1 MLPRRLAT
9 SDHVARRGVP
19 VAVTVRRAL
28 GRVLPVV
35 RRAVAAGLAPL
46 LAMSQVLVPVGVTAA
61 VAVTR
66 AASARAASQSVL
78 ILSTSVNGGTSSAEA
93 AAVPAGDTVTVATP
107 STWDAM
113 TTAQFTG
120 CCAIGMGDPWGSSCA
135 ARVPSDALSTA
146 STWGPGVTGNVAVI
160 GTAPAFA
167 GIAGTPLIKDSIAY
181 ALAARGTGLLL

>member
-78 ILSTSVNGGTSSAEA
+78 ILSTSVNGGSSSAEA

-113 TTAQFTG
+113 TTAQFKAYS
-120 CCAIGMGDPWGSSCA
+120 AIVIGDPSTTSCA
-135 ARVPSDALSTA
+135 SSVPSDALSTA
-146 STWGPGVTGNVAVI
+146 AVWGAAVTGNVAVI

-167 GIAGTPLIKDSIAY
+167 GAAGAPLLKDAIGY
-181 ALAARGTGLLL
+181 ALAGSGTGLYV